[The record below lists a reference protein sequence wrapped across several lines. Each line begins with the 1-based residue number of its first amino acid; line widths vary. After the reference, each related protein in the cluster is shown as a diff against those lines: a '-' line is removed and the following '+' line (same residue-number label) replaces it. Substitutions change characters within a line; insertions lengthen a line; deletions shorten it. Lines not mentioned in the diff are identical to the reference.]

1 MSRQAV
7 LRHFVQGSPSPR
19 ARARVRPGDSDG
31 SSLTRHYRSL
41 FEKAP
46 DGYLATDR
54 RGRIREANRAAAD
67 LVRLSP
73 VELSGRALASFV
85 CAEQRPAFSRQLRR
99 LARRPPEKEEWVVR
113 LEPAGAAPFQAAL

>member
-1 MSRQAV
+1 MSRQGV
-7 LRHFVQGSPSPR
+7 LHHFAQGSPSRR
-19 ARARVRPGDSDG
+19 ARARVRPGDPTG
-31 SSLTRHYRSL
+31 SALTLHYRSL

-54 RGRIREANRAAAD
+54 RGKIREANRAAAD
-67 LVRLSP
+67 LVRLP
-73 VELSGRALASFV
+73 PAQLAGRSLASFV

-99 LARRPPEKEEWVVR
+99 LVRRPPEKEEWVVR